1 MGLGMFITGFLWI
14 GTLGFTFCTIL
25 LLVAESNITG
35 DVIPTNPKKAVTRT
49 TRRTNMDGM
58 WNGVTMRSVWPSA
71 SKGHTTSDTGFR
83 AT

>member
-58 WNGVTMRSVWPSA
+58 CNRVTMLGVAVSEQRSY
-71 SKGHTTSDTGFR
+71 H
-83 AT
+83 